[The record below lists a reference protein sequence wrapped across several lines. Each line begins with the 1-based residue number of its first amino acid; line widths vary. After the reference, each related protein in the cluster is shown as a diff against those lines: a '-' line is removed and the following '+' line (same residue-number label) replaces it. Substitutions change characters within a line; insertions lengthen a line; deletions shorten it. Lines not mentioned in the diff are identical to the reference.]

1 MQKAAARRERWVGA
15 QRNDAARNDPRVIDW
30 AEIDIQT
37 MIGDGAMGR
46 LYCVGWEPGTDRPE
60 RMCLRRLHEEHIQ
73 MQTREELI
81 DAYTSLQE
89 LQHPNILEILGF
101 ATDGLHHDGVL
112 MPLMPLTLEKMLTRG
127 AQRSE
132 AFGHKLRA
140 LFPTMIKETV
150 LGLEYLREMHYR
162 MWAVHPR
169 NILLDQNLQVKLTD
183 YGRSRGMV
191 QVLLDQHDVNDD
203 QAATKEPTEFY
214 YAPELLNSQRAGA
227 AADVWSLGCL
237 ITRMATMEP
246 LYTKSLATSHMT
258 YKKILHLVAD
268 GTINATSH
276 ITTESSVPPSFM
288 KLARECMKMT
298 PAARPK
304 LALIVERIGDH
315 IEVHADLRKSHAA
328 HLVKSKTGLGMP
340 MPKPGQLPSPA
351 SMPRPAQFPSPKDV
365 LALAKSGR
373 LGNGT
378 STMQDPL
385 AMALERRSVGDALQG
400 EPPRYLPDHRTSA
413 RMSSTLPL
421 AKSLARRSVIAEMG
435 EDVSDY
441 INELREKAHSPSGV
455 IDNKADTEITLA
467 DDDSSH
473 SLESVPRLASMPERE
488 VDHAGVALRS
498 SGSSETTESPFA
510 QALRRSSVS
519 AELQE
524 RPSAIEEPSVQRISG
539 LEDWMEERR
548 SSFRKRL
555 ASSSKAQMSPPSNNL
570 WTSRD
575 RKFQTGLP
583 AGSRQTT
590 TGMGIIRNAPGN
602 KNVLTSRQQKAGN
615 GRIRI

>member
-1 MQKAAARRERWVGA
+1 M
-15 QRNDAARNDPRVIDW
+15 
-30 AEIDIQT
+30 
-37 MIGDGAMGR
+37 
-46 LYCVGWEPGTDRPE
+46 
-60 RMCLRRLHEEHIQ
+60 
-73 MQTREELI
+73 
-81 DAYTSLQE
+81 
-89 LQHPNILEILGF
+89 
-101 ATDGLHHDGVL
+101 
-112 MPLMPLTLEKMLTRG
+112 
-127 AQRSE
+127 
-132 AFGHKLRA
+132 
-140 LFPTMIKETV
+140 
-150 LGLEYLREMHYR
+150 
-162 MWAVHPR
+162 
-169 NILLDQNLQVKLTD
+169 
-183 YGRSRGMV
+183 
-191 QVLLDQHDVNDD
+191 
-203 QAATKEPTEFY
+203 
-214 YAPELLNSQRAGA
+214 
-227 AADVWSLGCL
+227 
-237 ITRMATMEP
+237 
-246 LYTKSLATSHMT
+246 
-258 YKKILHLVAD
+258 
-268 GTINATSH
+268 
-276 ITTESSVPPSFM
+276 
-288 KLARECMKMT
+288 
-298 PAARPK
+298 
-304 LALIVERIGDH
+304 
-315 IEVHADLRKSHAA
+315 
-328 HLVKSKTGLGMP
+328 
-340 MPKPGQLPSPA
+340 
-351 SMPRPAQFPSPKDV
+351 
-365 LALAKSGR
+365 
-373 LGNGT
+373 
-378 STMQDPL
+378 
-385 AMALERRSVGDALQG
+385 QG
-400 EPPRYLPDHRTSA
+400 ELPRYLPDHRTSA

-555 ASSSKAQMSPPSNNL
+555 ASSSKAQTSPPSNNL